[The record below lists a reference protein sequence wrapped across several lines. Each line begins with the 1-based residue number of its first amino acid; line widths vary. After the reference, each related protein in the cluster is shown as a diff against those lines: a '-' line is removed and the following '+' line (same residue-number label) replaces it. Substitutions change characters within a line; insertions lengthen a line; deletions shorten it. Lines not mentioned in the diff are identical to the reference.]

1 MKPQNPHTLT
11 ITTARQ
17 PTWRCAAIP
26 TLSGCRPWRRLP
38 ITFRFPLFRGKEDG
52 RQKHIKKQPALGFS
66 MCRLLFQVRWISGV
80 QAAFYALCSLCGE
93 LLVHRPPAPSP
104 VGEGWGEGFSDC
116 LPTCGRAAAQRVGMA
131 AIRHALPLNF
141 CARSGV
147 PSPTEEGGGL
157 LRPKNTDTESSLH
170 PVFLRTIRRAR
181 HHSGNWI

>member
-1 MKPQNPHTLT
+1 MKPKKQPAPA
-11 ITTARQ
+11 ITAARQ

-66 MCRLLFQVRWISGV
+66 MCRLLFQVRCMSGV

-131 AIRHALPLNF
+131 VIRHALPLNLLPPF
-141 CARSGV
+141 GFTLSRRMGN
-147 PSPTEEGGGL
+147 GG
-157 LRPKNTDTESSLH
+157 RQRFKKQPA
-170 PVFLRTIRRAR
+170 PCFLRTIRRA
-181 HHSGNWI
+181 

>member
-1 MKPQNPHTLT
+1 MKPKKQPAPA
-11 ITTARQ
+11 ITAARQ

-38 ITFRFPLFRGKEDG
+38 ITFRFPPLPRKRGRAVET
-52 RQKHIKKQPALGFS
+52 HKKAACTWF
-66 MCRLLFQVRWISGV
+66 FNV

-147 PSPTEEGGGL
+147 PSPTEEGGWVAAPQKYRYGKQ
-157 LRPKNTDTESSLH
+157 PAPCFFAYNTPCPT
-170 PVFLRTIRRAR
+170 PFRY
-181 HHSGNWI
+181 SGNWI

>member
-66 MCRLLFQVRWISGV
+66 MCRLLFQIRRMSGV
-80 QAAFYALCSLCGE
+80 QAAFYALCYAADAANFWRGGHL
-93 LLVHRPPAPSP
+93 PP
-104 VGEGWGEGFSDC
+104 
-116 LPTCGRAAAQRVGMA
+116 LPWERAGVRAFAALDHFGRAETLKSGYGGDTPCPAFEFAAAVRICFPLEWERQVGTLQKA
-131 AIRHALPLNF
+131 ACTLFFAYNTP
-141 CARSGV
+141 C
-147 PSPTEEGGGL
+147 PTL
-157 LRPKNTDTESSLH
+157 
-170 PVFLRTIRRAR
+170 F
-181 HHSGNWI
+181 HHSGDWI